1 MPGWIAM
8 LFPTYYFL
16 GPLFEM
22 TVNAA
27 SLSDVYVELLIG
39 VAISIVLMI
48 ALAPVARRMELRLA
62 VA

>member
-1 MPGWIAM
+1 M